1 MAATLKYLM
10 APPLNRSSMPSNWLR
25 SKIFCSAAR
34 STPGMG
40 MWAIKRKIISIARV
54 KINFCLRSGREKA
67 STIACIRRGLDCVC
81 GMLDL
86 LYLTTGCF
94 NLTFRSC

>member
-10 APPLNRSSMPSNWLR
+10 APPLNRSSMPSNWLF
-25 SKIFCSAAR
+25 SNISWSAAR

-40 MWAIKRKIISIARV
+40 IWAIKRKITSMAKV
-54 KINFCLRSGREKA
+54 KISFCLRSGRAKA

-81 GMLDL
+81 GILDL
-86 LYLTTGCF
+86 LYLTAGCL
-94 NLTFRSC
+94 NLAFGSC